1 MCEKSFPAGEKSDGG
16 PASVPNT
23 LDTNSISSGKVST
36 LGRVSQW
43 RPTEVLCI
51 KDGVLLQLWVDRYG
65 FREDREW
72 RKLPSFEEAS
82 KTYFCTTIQ

>member
-1 MCEKSFPAGEKSDGG
+1 MCEEGCPAGEKGDEG

-23 LDTNSISSGKVST
+23 PDANSISSGKVLT

-51 KDGVLLQLWVDRYG
+51 KDGVLLQLWIDSYG
-65 FREDREW
+65 LQMDREW

-82 KTYFCTTIQ
+82 KAYSCTTIK